1 MTQKAAIY
9 TRISKDAEGEAAG
22 VARQE
27 ADCRALAQR
36 LGLEVVASFSDNDIS
51 ASTLSTKRRAKYD
64 EMLARARAGEFGTII
79 AYSNS
84 RLTRRPREYE
94 GLIDLYQTHRVAIRT
109 VVSGD
114 HDLST
119 ADGRAVARTIAA
131 WDAAEA
137 ERTSERIKRQK
148 RQRAETGDWHGGAPP
163 YGYEAMNKRLIIK
176 ESERAN
182 ILYAAERVLNGYS
195 LHSVVKA
202 WNDSGITNRKGTHW
216 RQSSVRSILRNRSL
230 LGETKAGVVG
240 WEPILT
246 EDQFNRLDRIFSES
260 SRKVTHSPGVLS
272 TKYAMGG
279 GITLCGVCGKRM
291 TAARHHD
298 YTALVCLSRVNGP
311 DPVHHPKRTRPDG
324 KQVDTNRVT
333 VNHDRLESLVLDS
346 IKARLEKD
354 GWESIAAERDPA
366 TDSRIRELEAESE
379 GLLERQRRV
388 NDLFLSDSMDA
399 EQHGAEIQR
408 IKVRREDIAQEVSRL
423 HGMPV
428 VAGLVSDGLD
438 FTNTELWTAERK
450 RALLKGLGVR
460 VYVDPWPEGVSHNP
474 SRKAGESD
482 AERAKRLER
491 HHRDV
496 LIKRVRI
503 EYPSG
508 R

>member
-1 MTQKAAIY
+1 LTKKAAIY

-27 ADCRALAQR
+27 ADCRALAAR
-36 LGLEVVASFSDNDIS
+36 LGLEVVAVFSDNDIS
-51 ASTLSTKRRAKYD
+51 ASTLSTKRRVEYD
-64 EMLARARAGEFGTII
+64 EMLERARAGEFGAIL

-94 GLIDLYQTHRVAIRT
+94 ALIDLHQLHHVTIRT

-148 RQRAETGDWHGGAPP
+148 RQRSESGQWHGGAAP
-163 YGYEAMNKRLIIK
+163 YGYRTKNKRLIINDA
-176 ESERAN
+176 ERAN
-182 ILYAAERVLNGYS
+182 ILYAVERILEGHS
-195 LHSVVKA
+195 LHSIVKR
-202 WNDSGITNRKGTHW
+202 WNDNGVTTRSGKHW
-216 RQSSVRSILRNRSL
+216 RQTNLRSILRNKSL

-240 WEPILT
+240 WDPILT
-246 EDQFNRLDRIFSES
+246 ADQFARLDRIFSDA
-260 SRKVTHSPGVLS
+260 SRKVTHSPGVRS
-272 TKYAMGG
+272 TKYALGG

-311 DPVHHPKRTRPDG
+311 DPVNHPKRTRPDG
-324 KQVDTNRVT
+324 KQVDTKRVT

-354 GWESIAAERDPA
+354 GWESIAAEREPA

-379 GLLERQRRV
+379 ALLERQRKV

-399 EQHGAEIQR
+399 EQHGSEIQH
-408 IKVRREDIAQEVSRL
+408 IKARREEITNEVSRL

-428 VAGLVSDGLD
+428 VAGLIKDGLD
-438 FTNTELWTAERK
+438 FSNTKLWTAERK

-460 VYVDPWPEGVSHNP
+460 VYVDPWPEGVPHNP
-474 SRKAGESD
+474 SRRAGESD
-482 AERAKRLER
+482 AERDERLER
-491 HHRDV
+491 HHREV
-496 LIKRVRI
+496 LIERVRI
-503 EYPSG
+503 VYPSG